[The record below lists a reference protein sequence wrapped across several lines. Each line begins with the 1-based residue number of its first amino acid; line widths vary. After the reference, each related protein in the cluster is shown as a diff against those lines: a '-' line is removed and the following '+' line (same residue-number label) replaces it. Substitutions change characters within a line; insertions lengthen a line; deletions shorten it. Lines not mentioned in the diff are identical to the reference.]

1 MALLI
6 LLATPAWA
14 RVIPPHLLVWLITA
28 LIGRRLLF
36 DEVYTF
42 NRGYP
47 ECKVGLAVFICDS
60 KVTPVYY
67 IHPYKNFSF
76 PAYRPFAD
84 TDLWDYYFIG

>member
-1 MALLI
+1 
-6 LLATPAWA
+6 
-14 RVIPPHLLVWLITA
+14 
-28 LIGRRLLF
+28 LF

-47 ECKVGLAVFICDS
+47 ECKVGLAVFISDG
-60 KVTPVYY
+60 KVTPVNY
-67 IHPYKNFSF
+67 IHPYKNFSI